1 MKTILERWNKFCL
14 EQKLFEVVSPITG
27 KSFQMPEEI
36 YEGTGND
43 WEEDGVVVKNIP
55 MNLITMLR
63 KQGETMVNH
72 INTGRLTMTDSL
84 PVLWYDLDKEQL
96 IIDDGNHRI
105 FGKWLNGEN
114 TFDAIVYS
122 SSWHPMLRSVY
133 RDEEIF
139 NWSDDYR

>member
-1 MKTILERWNKFCL
+1 MKLILERWNRFCL

-55 MNLITMLR
+55 MNLITMLKR
-63 KQGETMVNH
+63 QGETMVNH
-72 INTGRLTMTDSL
+72 INTGRLTMTDGL

-122 SSWHPMLRSVY
+122 SNWHPVLRSVY
-133 RDEEIF
+133 GDEEIF
-139 NWSDDYR
+139 DWSDDYR